1 LQHDGP
7 YWFREEFRK
16 LSQPPLPHLFL
27 TSVKQ
32 FIEAVTGIKGTV
44 HHDLRPQK
52 TKISV
57 TKLYFPEFD
66 CDIHF
71 VDTPGFGSGDGT
83 DESEADIFDM
93 ISKWMIKS
101 CAIDISS

>member
-1 LQHDGP
+1 M
-7 YWFREEFRK
+7 
-16 LSQPPLPHLFL
+16 
-27 TSVKQ
+27 
-32 FIEAVTGIKGTV
+32 TGIEGTV
-44 HHDLRPQK
+44 HHDLRPQR

-71 VDTPGFGSGDGT
+71 VDTPGFDGGDGT

-93 ISKWMIKS
+93 ISKWMIKTY
-101 CAIDISS
+101 AIDISVQQFMSETYDRIDIGDNCR